1 MTNNT
6 PSDFY
11 KVRINTYSKK
21 FETLKEKANR
31 ISGIRIISFLLGI
44 VLIYITATISSNAVM
59 VASGLFVIVFGYIVF
74 HHNNIHKQKNYTEI
88 LLKINTA
95 EFQYLQ
101 GNYEAFKDGKEYN
114 LPEHSFADD
123 LDLFGKN
130 SLFHS
135 INRCSTF
142 IGSDK
147 LASWFLNLC
156 TNKTQIEEKQIAI
169 KELSLHT
176 EWRQEFQT
184 KGYLTKENR
193 EDQSDIEKWVKSE
206 TGFSKP
212 IYKSLIIV
220 FPILTF
226 LLLTLS
232 IFNIIP
238 EQIFYLYILIPL
250 AISYGNFKRVNK
262 IHILLGKKT
271 DLLKKYAGLLK
282 KLENQSFESS
292 YLNKIMASS
301 SHEIEK
307 PSRILSRLSKISS
320 AFDNRLNMI
329 GGFLLN
335 VFLLWDIL
343 QSIRLDNWKKKYGY
357 SLSGWFET
365 ISEFDALNSL
375 ANFHF
380 NHPENNFPIISNKEF
395 HIEAKELGHPLI
407 LQSQRVDNDITFK
420 GWKNFVIITGAN
432 MAGKSTFLRTLGVN
446 MVLASTGSS
455 ICTKYFEWTPVEIFT
470 SLRTK
475 DSLDKNESYFYAE
488 LKRLKTIIDQLNNGQ
503 NTFIILDEILKG
515 TNSKDKQSG
524 SMQLIKQLI
533 GLNASGI
540 IATHDL
546 ILGDLIKTYPE
557 NITNKCFEVDIIKD
571 KLVFDY
577 KLRDG
582 ISQNMNATF
591 LMKKM
596 GITV

>member
-6 PSDFY
+6 PTDFY
-11 KVRINTYSKK
+11 KVRIDTFSKN
-21 FETLKEKANR
+21 FENLKEKANR

-44 VLIYITATISSNAVM
+44 VLIYFTTTISSNAVIITS
-59 VASGLFVIVFGYIVF
+59 ALFVIVFGYIVF
-74 HHNNIHKQKNYTEI
+74 HHNKIHKRKNYTEI

-95 EFQYLQ
+95 EFQSLE
-101 GNYEAFKDGKEYN
+101 GDFEAFKDGKRYN
-114 LPEHSFADD
+114 LPEHPFADD
-123 LDLFGKN
+123 LDIFDKN

-147 LASWFLNLC
+147 LASWFSNLC
-156 TNKTQIEEKQIAI
+156 TDKTKIEEKQIAI
-169 KELSLHT
+169 KELSQYAK
-176 EWRQEFQT
+176 WRQEFQT
-184 KGYLTKENR
+184 EGFLADEKQG
-193 EDQSDIEKWVKSE
+193 DQFDIEVWVKSKSR
-206 TGFSKP
+206 FSKP
-212 IYKSLIIV
+212 IYKNLIIV
-220 FPILTF
+220 IPVLTI
-226 LLLTLS
+226 LLLILS
-232 IFNIIP
+232 IISIIP
-238 EQIFYLYILIPL
+238 EQIFYLYILLPL
-250 AISYGNFKRVNK
+250 AISYGNFKNVNK
-262 IHILLGKKT
+262 IHILLGEKT
-271 DLLKKYAGLLK
+271 NLLKKYASLLK
-282 KLENQSFESS
+282 KLENQSFKSS

-301 SHEIEK
+301 SHEIET

-343 QSIRLDNWKKKYGY
+343 QSIRLDNWKKKYSH
-357 SLSGWFET
+357 SLSAWFET

-380 NHPENNFPIISNKEF
+380 NHPENNFPIVSNKDF
-395 HIEAKELGHPLI
+395 FVEAKELGHPLI
-407 LQSQRVDNDITFK
+407 LKTQRVNNDITFN

-446 MVLASTGSS
+446 IVLASTGSS
-455 ICTKYFEWTPVEIFT
+455 ICAKHFEWTPVKIFT

-488 LKRLKTIIDQLNNGQ
+488 LKRLKTIIDQLNAGQ

-533 GLNASGI
+533 GLKASGI

-557 NITNKCFEVDIIKD
+557 NITNKCFEVDIIKN

-582 ISQNMNATF
+582 ISKNMNATF